1 MARPNSAHGCHDWC
15 RSSPHIQADSWAT
28 VWAYRTVDGSLTEN
42 RAEGERLG
50 KKKKNETQRVTGR
63 GGRALLTA
71 LSKVSQAFSVTK
83 KGEREFWRQ
92 ERSDGMIWVKKE
104 KVPS

>member
-1 MARPNSAHGCHDWC
+1 MG
-15 RSSPHIQADSWAT
+15 
-28 VWAYRTVDGSLTEN
+28 
-42 RAEGERLG
+42 
-50 KKKKNETQRVTGR
+50 KKKNETQRVTGR

-92 ERSDGMIWVKKE
+92 ERSDGMI
-104 KVPS
+104 